1 MQLLEADTAAL
12 LKPRDFLL
20 DFLVGFGGPGRGRR
34 ALAVAVARLGPK
46 RHLGPVRALRARAD
60 RDDLHGEG
68 PRPQRGSERRVSH
81 APRTQFAIGRQPR
94 IHVDSSSPELLA
106 ERFVRRS
113 PRQSRCRDTTLSG

>member
-1 MQLLEADTAAL
+1 MQLLQADAAAL

-46 RHLGPVRALRARAD
+46 HRLGQVRALHARAD

-68 PRPQRGSERRVSH
+68 Y
-81 APRTQFAIGRQPR
+81 
-94 IHVDSSSPELLA
+94 
-106 ERFVRRS
+106 
-113 PRQSRCRDTTLSG
+113 